1 MVLIDQWVEV
11 VYLTFRP
18 SRSGSVK
25 LARLKPLA
33 TYLLQELEISF
44 VRVTAED
51 YARQAKWLALV
62 EAMGRSVVEVMSVHL
77 REATEQSRVKFLKIK
92 RRSERQEAESAPEDE
107 LKKTQDRLKTIEA
120 KMMESI
126 LSLSAIVLA
135 FPHDVPSFVP
145 PIFEVLG
152 PFLYMKKSSNTISF
166 LEKAV
171 KETLLDF
178 KRTHQDNW
186 LETKSKFTQPQLDVI
201 EDVAIAP
208 SYFS

>member
-33 TYLLQELEISF
+33 TYLLQELEVSF
-44 VRVTAED
+44 VRREVQAMAK
-51 YARQAKWLALV
+51 YALRSLIHNEQ
-62 EAMGRSVVEVMSVHL
+62 RSVVEVMSVHL